1 MRIKLRDIAEQ
12 AHVSTATVSRV
23 LNNQPGVDERTRAA
37 VLQALNEVGYPMPD
51 VKPRSSA
58 NGSKRIVVTTR
69 GAVVRSEDE
78 QQERLSIEGNGS
90 LSDFNTF
97 VVDGVEMIARRSGLQ
112 MSIQRIRLEEPTDD
126 DLMHLMQADGVILV
140 GGIVGQKVI
149 DTLEQASIPFVLAA
163 AHMGERE
170 INCVHGD
177 YIRGAARAIETL
189 AQAGH
194 RRIAFINGPV
204 TTTTSKD
211 KLAGYRLG
219 LSEAGIP
226 YESELVIAADEFHPH
241 LGYQATQLLLDRGSH
256 FSAILYAGDL
266 LAIGGL
272 RALKE
277 AGIEVPAQVSIIG
290 FYDEPIAQ
298 FTDPMLSSIH
308 LNWQRL
314 GEIAAIRLTALLEHR
329 DEERLH
335 IVIPMN
341 LVVRDSIAPPP

>member
-1 MRIKLRDIAEQ
+1 MRIKLRDIAQQ

-58 NGSKRIVVTTR
+58 NGSRRIVVTTR

-78 QQERLSIEGNGS
+78 QQERLSMDGNGS
-90 LSDFNTF
+90 LSDFNSF
-97 VVDGVEMIARRSGLQ
+97 VVDGVEIVARRSGLQ
-112 MSIQRIRLEEPTDD
+112 MNIQRIRLEDPTDD
-126 DLMHLMQADGVILV
+126 DLVHLMQADGVILV
-140 GGIVGQKVI
+140 GGIVGQRVI

-189 AQAGH
+189 AQSGH
-194 RRIAFINGPV
+194 RRIAFINGPS
-204 TTTTSKD
+204 TTTTSLD

-219 LSEAGIP
+219 LSEAAIP
-226 YESELVIAADEFHPH
+226 YDSGLVIAADEFHPH
-241 LGYQATQLLLDRGSH
+241 LGYQATQLLLERGSH

-335 IVIPMN
+335 IVIPMS